1 VLPNAT
7 LGDGGVAPGIVKMDF
22 QEKYAD
28 AATKSMIHE
37 MGKVQAASVLPYPL
51 VYLSA
56 EDAEAISRL
65 QGRIAPFA
73 EKRMAEFVTGDT
85 PLNPDTF
92 REFSEEL
99 ERLGLNDMIGIWQ
112 KYVK

>member
-1 VLPNAT
+1 
-7 LGDGGVAPGIVKMDF
+7 
-22 QEKYAD
+22 
-28 AATKSMIHE
+28 
-37 MGKVQAASVLPYPL
+37 
-51 VYLSA
+51 
-56 EDAEAISRL
+56 
-65 QGRIAPFA
+65 
-73 EKRMAEFVTGDT
+73 MAEFVTGDT